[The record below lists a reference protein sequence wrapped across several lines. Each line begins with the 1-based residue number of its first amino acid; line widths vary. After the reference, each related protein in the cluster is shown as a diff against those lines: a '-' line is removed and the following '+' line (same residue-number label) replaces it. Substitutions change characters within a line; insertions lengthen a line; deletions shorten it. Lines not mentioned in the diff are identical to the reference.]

1 MARHHREF
9 QYRLDDAEKLRPYA
23 QSAASHHQTLNSSL
37 AKAESSAKHWERET
51 KDDAAS
57 VIQAEKERDEAK

>member
-9 QYRLDDAEKLRPYA
+9 QSHLDDAEKLRPYV
-23 QSAASHHQTLNSSL
+23 QSATLHHQTLNTSL
-37 AKAESSAKHWERET
+37 AKVESSAKHWERET